1 MTTIR
6 FQPFQELFEAQ
17 KQFYQLFGQDFRQD
31 SKGEEVQPRAWTP
44 AVDILENDQ
53 KFTIKADLAGVDPKA
68 VEILVH
74 EDLLTIRGE
83 RKFENQADGANYHRI
98 ERTYG
103 SFSRSFRL
111 PPNVN
116 PDGLTAEYQ
125 NGVLILTLQK
135 REEAKP
141 KSIRINV
148 SNN

>member
-6 FQPFQELFEAQ
+6 FQPFQELFEDQ
-17 KQFYQLFGQDFRQD
+17 KQFDQLFGQDFRQD

-44 AVDILENDQ
+44 AVDVLENDQ